1 MKELGGPGI
10 VYGGPLVEQPKTANL
25 GTFSKLDLSWMKNE
39 QALKD
44 LLEFEIEVVTRWPS
58 GAINPDYTYL
68 SREQTIHHVRSS
80 NGSSFNEISLI
91 SIILLI
97 LNLLQ

>member
-1 MKELGGPGI
+1 M
-10 VYGGPLVEQPKTANL
+10 VYGGPLVEQEKTANL
-25 GTFSKLDLSWMKNE
+25 RSFAKLDLSWMKNE
-39 QALKD
+39 AALQD

-80 NGSSFNEISLI
+80 NGSSFNEISLS